1 MDDKYK
7 FKFDNDKQEFT
18 LSLYGYDMLIRN
30 DHPKKLSNSWTGWL
44 SKNGVVLYTVPNA
57 DTGTTQ
63 YLLRNKLFDIMRENR
78 KK

>member
-1 MDDKYK
+1 MEDKYK
-7 FKFDNDKQEFT
+7 FKYDNEKQEFT

-44 SKNGVVLYTVPNA
+44 SKKGVEIFKVPNA
-57 DTGTTQ
+57 DIATTQ
-63 YLLRNKLFDIMRENR
+63 YLLRNKLFEMMRENR